1 MLLKKIREE
10 LTVIKHAI
18 PIVIVI
24 IGIIISLYVG
34 GKICFLEGFTN
45 VIDMLKSSNYNG
57 LKLAKNILRILVA
70 YPTCGVINVI
80 FIFIAEAVNKA
91 LINKTIDKM
100 LDK

>member
-1 MLLKKIREE
+1 MNVVKKIREQ
-10 LTVIKHAI
+10 LTVIKYAI

-34 GKICFLEGFTN
+34 GKICFLDGLTN
-45 VIDMLKSSNYNG
+45 VIDMLKSSDYNG

-70 YPTCGVINVI
+70 YPTCGIINVI
-80 FIFIAEAVNKA
+80 FIFIAEV
-91 LINKTIDKM
+91 INKTIDKM

>member
-1 MLLKKIREE
+1 
-10 LTVIKHAI
+10 
-18 PIVIVI
+18 
-24 IGIIISLYVG
+24 
-34 GKICFLEGFTN
+34 
-45 VIDMLKSSNYNG
+45 MLKSSNYNG